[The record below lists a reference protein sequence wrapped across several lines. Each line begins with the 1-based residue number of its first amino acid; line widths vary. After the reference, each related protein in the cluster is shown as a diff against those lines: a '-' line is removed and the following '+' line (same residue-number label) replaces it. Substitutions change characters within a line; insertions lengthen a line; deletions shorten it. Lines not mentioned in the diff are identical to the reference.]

1 MPPKRILYIHHGS
14 ARGGAF
20 LSLLYLITALDR
32 TKYEPIVCSSE
43 ADREV
48 LDLFEKNGCRTC
60 ACRLTRFA
68 HTTGGT
74 YNLLRYAGWRQFLTW
89 LLEYNAAARRLKT
102 LLLELKPDLVHFNSL
117 TLAPYAKVPDSMCI
131 PTIVHVRES
140 IVNGLFGI
148 RRKWLTRQI
157 QHHAG
162 KVIAICQDNL
172 DRLHLNEEKS
182 SVIYNPVDM
191 GKFDFRIDR
200 SLARKKLGIPDRAP
214 VTLFAGGSVWDA
226 KGLSEFIKAMHIV
239 RTKMPGLICLMPGFS
254 MPADPAQRLWTLKRR
269 IAWMLGLFRKSDRF
283 FRLFKENGLD
293 TKIICCDFVY
303 DIENWL
309 AACDVVC
316 VPHMQP
322 HFSRTVM
329 EAGAMKKPVSGFSI
343 GGVSEVVQNDVTGLL
358 VRRGDVSALADA
370 TIKLLEDPVLAGRLG
385 EAGYRQAAAKFS
397 ADHSAQQVE
406 KNYEELIQ

>member
-1 MPPKRILYIHHGS
+1 MTPKRILYIHHGS

-32 TKYEPIVCSSE
+32 TRYEPIVCSSE
-43 ADREV
+43 ADSEV
-48 LDLFEKNGCRTC
+48 LDFFAKNGCRTC
-60 ACRLTRFA
+60 SCRLTRFA

-74 YNLLRYAGWRQFLTW
+74 YNLLRYSGWRQLLAW
-89 LLEYNAAARRLKT
+89 LLEYNTASRHLKT

-117 TLAPYAKVPDSMCI
+117 TLAPYAKVPAHMGI

-140 IVNGLFGI
+140 IVNGLFGF
-148 RRKWLTRQI
+148 RRKWLTSQI
-157 QHHAG
+157 QQYAG

-172 DRLHLNEEKS
+172 DRLRLTEDKGA
-182 SVIYNPVDM
+182 VIYNPVDLS
-191 GKFDFRIDR
+191 KFDFRIER
-200 SLARKKLGIPDRAP
+200 SLARKKLGIPDSAP
-214 VTLFAGGSVWDA
+214 VALFAGGSVWNA
-226 KGLSEFIKAMHIV
+226 KGLSEFLKAMHMV
-239 RTKMPGLICLMPGFS
+239 REKLPGLICLMPGFP
-254 MPADPAQRLWTLKRR
+254 MPADPAQRIWTLKRR
-269 IAWMLGLFRKSDRF
+269 IAWMLGLFRKGDRL
-283 FRLFKENGLD
+283 FRLFKGNGLD
-293 TKIICCDFVY
+293 AKIIRSDFVY

-343 GGVSEVVQNDVTGLL
+343 GGVSEVVQNNVTGLL
-358 VRRGDVSALADA
+358 VRRADVSALADA
-370 TIKLLEDPVLAGRLG
+370 TTRLLEDTGLAGRLG

-397 ADHSAQQVE
+397 AEHSARQVE
-406 KNYEELIQ
+406 KNYEELIE